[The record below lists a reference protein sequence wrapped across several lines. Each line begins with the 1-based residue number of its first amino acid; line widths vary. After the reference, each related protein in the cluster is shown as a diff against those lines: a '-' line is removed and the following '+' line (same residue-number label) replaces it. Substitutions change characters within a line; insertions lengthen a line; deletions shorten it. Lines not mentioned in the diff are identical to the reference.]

1 MSKRKNDPL
10 LEALKEGKS
19 YTWTIPDGGNLA
31 SMRKA
36 VKHGQT
42 LTMSP
47 IVNPSEIQV
56 GDFVLVK
63 WHNSDIFH
71 IVGEI
76 QEGQFLIVNSLG
88 KVNGWVSAKEIL
100 GRVTKIIEP
109 EPRPSVEV
117 MLDELMSAYQAMI
130 TTEQASDSEAQRMF
144 AIVADLR
151 WYADRI
157 GKERLDIMPR
167 SNKWSFQQ
175 NLWRLTKQAR
185 KATAPVPNRVLYF
198 IDCGKECVGLASEI
212 LALFEYSG
220 SEQNKKPPNTAYI

>member
-31 SMRKA
+31 SMRNA

-47 IVNPSEIQV
+47 IENPSEIQV

-63 WHNSDIFH
+63 WHQSDIFH

-76 QEGQFLIVNSLG
+76 QDGQFLIVNSLG

-117 MLDELMSAYQAMI
+117 MLDELINAYQALI
-130 TTEQASDSEAQRMF
+130 IIEQASDSDVQRMF
-144 AIVADLR
+144 AIVDDLR

-157 GKERLDIMPR
+157 GKERLDTMPR

-175 NLWRLTKQAR
+175 NLWRLTKQAK
-185 KATAPVPNRVLYF
+185 KATTSAANRILYF

-212 LALFEYSG
+212 FALFEYSG
-220 SEQNKKPPNTAYI
+220 SD

>member
-31 SMRKA
+31 SMREA

-47 IVNPSEIQV
+47 IANPSEIQV

-63 WHNSDIFH
+63 WHQSDIFH

-76 QEGQFLIVNSLG
+76 QDERFLIVNSLG

-100 GRVTKIIEP
+100 GKVTKIIEP
-109 EPRPSVEV
+109 EPHPSVEV
-117 MLDELMSAYQAMI
+117 MLDELMSAYQALI
-130 TTEQASDSEAQRMF
+130 TVEQAADSEAQRMF
-144 AIVADLR
+144 AIVDDLR

-175 NLWRLTKQAR
+175 NLWRLTKQAK
-185 KATAPVPNRVLYF
+185 KATAPVSNRVLYF

-212 LALFEYSG
+212 FALFEYSG
-220 SEQNKKPPNTAYI
+220 SE

>member
-10 LEALKEGKS
+10 LEALREGKS
-19 YTWTIPDGGNLA
+19 YTWTIPDGGDLA

-47 IVNPSEIQV
+47 IVNPNEIQV
-56 GDFVLVK
+56 GDLVLVK
-63 WHNSDIFH
+63 WHQSIIFH

-76 QEGQFLIVNSLG
+76 QDGRFLIVNSLG
-88 KVNGWVSAKEIL
+88 KVNGWVSANEIL

-109 EPRPSVEV
+109 EPRPTVEV

-144 AIVADLR
+144 AIVDDLR

-157 GKERLDIMPR
+157 GKERLDTMPR

-175 NLWRLTKQAR
+175 NLWRLTKRAK
-185 KATAPVPNRVLYF
+185 KATAPVSNRVLYF
-198 IDCGKECVGLASEI
+198 IDRGKECVGLASEI
-212 LALFEYSG
+212 FALFEYSG
-220 SEQNKKPPNTAYI
+220 LD